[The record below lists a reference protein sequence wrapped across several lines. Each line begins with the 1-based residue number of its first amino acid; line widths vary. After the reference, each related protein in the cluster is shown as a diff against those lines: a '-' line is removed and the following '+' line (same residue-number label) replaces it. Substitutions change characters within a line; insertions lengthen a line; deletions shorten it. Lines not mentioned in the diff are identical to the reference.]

1 MKTSYEVRL
10 GPEHFLP
17 PAAADMGVRL
27 PDPGQAILYGHL
39 VSKETAFEEAAR
51 QFLLA
56 ETVRGLHRAEVA
68 ETGGGVG

>member
-1 MKTSYEVRL
+1 MKASYEVRP

-17 PAAADMGVRL
+17 QAAASMGVRL
-27 PDPGQAILYGHL
+27 PDLDQAILYGHL
-39 VSKETAFEEAAR
+39 VSQETAFEEAAR

-56 ETVRGLHRAEVA
+56 ETVRGLHQAGVA